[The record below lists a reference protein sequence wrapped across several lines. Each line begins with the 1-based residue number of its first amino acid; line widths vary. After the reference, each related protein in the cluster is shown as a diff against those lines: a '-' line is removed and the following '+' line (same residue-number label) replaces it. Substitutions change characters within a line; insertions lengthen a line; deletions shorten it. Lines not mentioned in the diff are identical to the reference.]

1 MKIIENTLFVLLVL
15 SGLFI
20 IGPQTEAPDLV
31 LPQPEI
37 SSTISTL
44 NDWISAKEA
53 VLDNIK
59 MDNAAKLEFYDSI
72 PKKQPQHIISTRFFC
87 Q

>member
-37 SSTISTL
+37 SLSELKDWINTKSRLSTISKRTMHL
-44 NDWISAKEA
+44 NWNFMIPYLKNSLQCA
-53 VLDNIK
+53 VFTWFLC
-59 MDNAAKLEFYDSI
+59 
-72 PKKQPQHIISTRFFC
+72 QH
-87 Q
+87 